1 MGFDDYRRQARSLL
15 DECNTI
21 VAKAADEKR
30 GFNDDE
36 RKTLSDKR
44 AEIQTLLE
52 DADTAETVYRMSQGL
67 PGPAPVNAPAPT
79 PAAQPKPAFRSLGE
93 FLSAVAAE
101 AQGKRDNRLWEQRAS
116 GLNEGVSSEGGF
128 LVPQEFLSDL
138 IRRTY
143 DRAVLS
149 SRCRRIGIGAAFN
162 GIRIPTIDETSRVD
176 GSRLGGVRAYW
187 GAEGG
192 AGTGS
197 KPAFGQFALDL
208 QKLIALCYAT
218 DEMLADSTV
227 LGSFI
232 PDAFAEELA
241 FQADSA
247 VFYGDGVGKPLGILN
262 APCLV
267 TVAAEGGQTADTIN
281 FPNVSKMWSR
291 MWGRSRA
298 NAVWLI
304 NQDAEPTLFTMA
316 FPNAAGTVPAY
327 LPANSLANSP
337 YGTLF
342 GRPVIPVEQCS
353 TVGDVGDIVLADL
366 SQYLL
371 IDKGEPKTD
380 TSIHVKF
387 TTDEMA
393 FRFVYRVNGAPT
405 WKNVLTPHKGSNTL
419 SPFVAL
425 AAR

>member
-15 DECNTI
+15 DECNAV

-30 GFNDDE
+30 GFTDAE
-36 RKTLSDKR
+36 RQTLSDKR
-44 AEIQTLLE
+44 AEVQKNLD

-67 PGPAPVNAPAPT
+67 PGPAPSPTPAPAPS
-79 PAAQPKPAFRSLGE
+79 APKPVFRGLGE
-93 FLSAVAAE
+93 FLTAVAGE
-101 AQGKRDNRLWEQRAS
+101 AQGKRDNRLWEARAS
-116 GLNEGVSSEGGF
+116 GLNEGISSEGGF
-128 LVPQEFLSDL
+128 LVPQEFVGDL
-138 IRRTY
+138 MRRTY
-143 DRAVLS
+143 DRAVLA
-149 SRCRRIGIGAAFN
+149 SRCKRVGIGAAFN
-162 GIRIPTIDETSRVD
+162 GIRIPTVDETSRAD

-187 GAEGG
+187 AAEGG
-192 AGTGS
+192 TLTAT

-208 QKLIALCYAT
+208 QKLIALCYSS
-218 DEMLADSTV
+218 DELLGDTTA

-241 FQADSA
+241 FQTDSA
-247 VFYGDGVGKPLGILN
+247 ILSGDGVGKPLGILN

-267 TVAAEGGQTADTIN
+267 TVAAEGGQTADTVN
-281 FPNVSKMWSR
+281 FPNLSKMWSR
-291 MWGRSRA
+291 MWSRSRGS
-298 NAVWLI
+298 AVWLI
-304 NQDAEPTLFTMA
+304 NQDVEPTLFAMA

-327 LPANSLANSP
+327 MPANSLANSP

-353 TVGDVGDIVLADL
+353 TVGDVGDILLVDL

-380 TSIHVKF
+380 SSIHVKF

-393 FRFVYRVNGAPT
+393 FRFVYRVNGAPI
-405 WKNVLTPHKGSNTL
+405 WKSALTPHKGSNTL

>member
-1 MGFDDYRRQARSLL
+1 MVFDDYRRQARSLL
-15 DECNTI
+15 DECNAL

-30 GFNDDE
+30 GFTDE
-36 RKTLSDKR
+36 EKKALGEKR
-44 AEIQTLLE
+44 TAAQTLLE
-52 DADTAETVYRMSQGL
+52 DAESAEAVYRMSQGL
-67 PGPAPVNAPAPT
+67 PGPAPVTPPSPTVAAPRTAY
-79 PAAQPKPAFRSLGE
+79 RSLGE
-93 FLSAVAAE
+93 FLTAVAGE
-101 AQGKRDNRLWEQRAS
+101 AQGKRDNRLWEARAS
-116 GLNEGVSSEGGF
+116 GLSEGISSDGGF
-128 LVPQEFLSDL
+128 LVPQEFVNDL
-138 IRRTY
+138 MSRTY
-143 DRAVLS
+143 DRSVLA
-149 SRCRRIGIGAAFN
+149 SRCRRVGIGPGAN
-162 GIRIPTIDETSRVD
+162 GIRIPTVDETSRAD

-187 GAEGG
+187 AAEGG
-192 AGTGS
+192 TPTAT

-218 DEMLADSTV
+218 DEMLADSTM

-232 PDAFAEELA
+232 PDAFATELA
-241 FQADSA
+241 FQTDAA
-247 VFYGDGVGKPLGILN
+247 IFYGDGAGKPLGLLS

-267 TVAAEGGQTADTIN
+267 TVAAEGSQTADTVN
-281 FPNVSKMWSR
+281 FPNVTKMWSR
-291 MWGRSRA
+291 MWARSRA

-304 NQDAEPTLFTMA
+304 NQDVEPSLYAMA

-327 LPANSLANSP
+327 MPANSLANSP
-337 YGTLF
+337 YSTLF
-342 GRPVIPVEQCS
+342 GRPILPIEQAS
-353 TVGDVGDIVLADL
+353 TIGDVGDIVLADL

-387 TTDEMA
+387 TSDEMA

-405 WKNVLTPHKGSNTL
+405 WKTALTPHKGTNTL